1 MHLAARYKVISKL
14 LFFASLVVGLKMVI
28 VGVAKVPLTPCCF
41 YAALRS
47 CLPAP
52 AYGGDSPASSKA
64 NDSRFFTFL
73 S

>member
-14 LFFASLVVGLKMVI
+14 LFFASLMVGWKMVI

-41 YAALRS
+41 YAALR
-47 CLPAP
+47 CLPARV
-52 AYGGDSPASSKA
+52 YGGDSPASSKA
-64 NDSRFFTFL
+64 NESRIFTFL